1 MKKKSLNLLVFILV
15 IFVLSGCK
23 NDIFDKSL
31 EEKEVFSIL
40 KYEIT
45 TIGNKYIYSF
55 YSIFSKDKKEYPKN
69 SLIQFK
75 SLTKKIYAL
84 EKEKETTST
93 VTSKQKNIEQLEKEL
108 TTLRKKRNSI
118 LLKIEK
124 EIQKIV
130 RNQIKA
136 EGIDTQGFVFPPV
149 LIKIFDPPLLLVTS
163 PRNLIS
169 REKEILLDS
178 SMKNSRKNIIEQK
191 ILEEEDLSAVILE
204 IGGLASYPSMIKP
217 NTNFERLFELTAHEW
232 LHQYLIFYPLGRSI
246 FKNNEMNEINETLA
260 NIFGKEISKKICAN
274 ELYEIYCEN
283 TELTTT
289 TNKNFDYDF
298 FMKETRETVDFL
310 LKNNNI
316 SKAEKYMEERRKN
329 LENEGILIRKIN
341 QAWFA
346 FHGTY
351 TDSPTSV
358 SPVFS
363 ILKKIQEDTEN
374 MKEFIDIL
382 KNIDSYEQFL
392 TINDYK

>member
-1 MKKKSLNLLVFILV
+1 MKKKYLNLHILILL

-31 EEKEVFSIL
+31 EEKEFFSIL

-55 YSIFSKDKKEYPKN
+55 RSIFSKDNKEYAKN

-84 EKEKETTST
+84 EKEKEITST
-93 VTSKQKNIEQLEKEL
+93 VTSKQKNIEQLEKEI

-136 EGIDTQGFVFPPV
+136 EGIDTKGFVFPPV
-149 LIKIFDPPLLLVTS
+149 SIKIFDPPLLLVTS
-163 PRNLIS
+163 PRNVIS

-191 ILEEEDLSAVILE
+191 ILDEENLSAVILE

-232 LHQYLIFYPLGRSI
+232 LHQYLVFYPLGRSI

-283 TELTTT
+283 SELTTT
-289 TNKNFDYDF
+289 TNKNFDYDL
-298 FMKETRETVDFL
+298 FMKETRETVDIL

-316 SKAEKYMEERRKN
+316 SKAEKYMEERRKK
-329 LENEGILIRKIN
+329 LENKGILIRKIN

>member
-1 MKKKSLNLLVFILV
+1 MRKTNLYLLILILV

-31 EEKEVFSIL
+31 EENEIFSIL

-45 TIGNKYIYSF
+45 TIGNKYIHSF
-55 YSIFSKDKKEYPKN
+55 YNIFSTDNKEYAN
-69 SLIQFK
+69 NYLIQFK
-75 SLTKKIYAL
+75 SLTKKINAL
-84 EKEKETTST
+84 EKETTST
-93 VTSKQKNIEQLEKEL
+93 IVSSQKNIEQLEKEL

-130 RNQIKA
+130 RNQIKV
-136 EGIDTQGFVFPPV
+136 EGLDTKGFIFPPV

-191 ILEEEDLSAVILE
+191 ILDEENLSAVILE

-260 NIFGKEISKKICAN
+260 NIFGKEISKKICTN
-274 ELYEIYCEN
+274 ELYKIYCEN
-283 TELTTT
+283 NELTTT
-289 TNKNFDYDF
+289 TNKNFDYDL
-298 FMKETRETVDFL
+298 FMKETRKNVDFL

-316 SKAEKYMEERRKN
+316 SKAEKYMEDRRKN
-329 LENEGILIRKIN
+329 LEDEGILIRKIN

-382 KNIDSYEQFL
+382 KNISNYEQLL
-392 TINDYK
+392 TINNYK

>member
-1 MKKKSLNLLVFILV
+1 MRKTNLYLLILILV

-31 EEKEVFSIL
+31 EENEIFSIL

-45 TIGNKYIYSF
+45 TIGNKYIHSF
-55 YSIFSKDKKEYPKN
+55 YNIFSTDNKEYAN
-69 SLIQFK
+69 NYLIQFK
-75 SLTKKIYAL
+75 SLTKKINAL
-84 EKEKETTST
+84 EKETTST
-93 VTSKQKNIEQLEKEL
+93 IVSSQKNIEQLEKEL

-130 RNQIKA
+130 RNQIKV
-136 EGIDTQGFVFPPV
+136 EGLDTKGFIFPPV

-191 ILEEEDLSAVILE
+191 ILAEENLSAVILE

-260 NIFGKEISKKICAN
+260 NIFGKEISKKICTN
-274 ELYEIYCEN
+274 ELYKIYCEN
-283 TELTTT
+283 NELTTT
-289 TNKNFDYDF
+289 TNKNFDYDL
-298 FMKETRETVDFL
+298 FMKETRKNVDFL

-316 SKAEKYMEERRKN
+316 SKAEKYMEDRRKN
-329 LENEGILIRKIN
+329 LEDEGILIRKIN

-382 KNIDSYEQFL
+382 KNISNYEQLL
-392 TINDYK
+392 TINNYK

>member
-1 MKKKSLNLLVFILV
+1 MKKKYLNLIILISI

-31 EEKEVFSIL
+31 KEKEVFSIL

-45 TIGNKYIYSF
+45 TIGSKYIYSF
-55 YSIFSKDKKEYPKN
+55 KSIFSKDNKEYAKN

-84 EKEKETTST
+84 EKEPTST
-93 VTSKQKNIEQLEKEL
+93 VRSKQKNIEQLEKEL

-124 EIQKIV
+124 DIQKIV

-136 EGIDTQGFVFPPV
+136 EGIDTKGFVFPPV
-149 LIKIFDPPLLLVTS
+149 SIKIFDPPLLLVTS

-191 ILEEEDLSAVILE
+191 ILDEENLSAVILE

-283 TELTTT
+283 SELTTT

-298 FMKETRETVDFL
+298 FMKETRETVDLL

-382 KNIDSYEQFL
+382 KNIDSYQQFL

>member
-1 MKKKSLNLLVFILV
+1 MKKKYLNLIILISI

-31 EEKEVFSIL
+31 KEKEVFSIL

-45 TIGNKYIYSF
+45 TIGSKYIYSF
-55 YSIFSKDKKEYPKN
+55 KSIFSKDNKEYAKN

-84 EKEKETTST
+84 EKEPTST
-93 VTSKQKNIEQLEKEL
+93 VRSKQKNIEQLEKEL

-124 EIQKIV
+124 DIQKIV

-136 EGIDTQGFVFPPV
+136 EGIDTKGFVFPPV
-149 LIKIFDPPLLLVTS
+149 SIKIFDPPLLLVTS

-191 ILEEEDLSAVILE
+191 ILDEENLSAVILE

-283 TELTTT
+283 SELTTT

-298 FMKETRETVDFL
+298 FMKETRKTVDLL

-382 KNIDSYEQFL
+382 KNIDSYQQFL

>member
-1 MKKKSLNLLVFILV
+1 MKKKSLTLLVFILI

-45 TIGNKYIYSF
+45 TIGSKYIYSF
-55 YSIFSKDKKEYPKN
+55 KSIFSKDNKEYAKN

-84 EKEKETTST
+84 EKEKEPTST

-124 EIQKIV
+124 DIQKIV

-136 EGIDTQGFVFPPV
+136 EGIDTKGFVFPPV
-149 LIKIFDPPLLLVTS
+149 SIKIFDPPLLLVTS

-289 TNKNFDYDF
+289 TNKNFNYDF
-298 FMKETRETVDFL
+298 FMKETRETVDLL

-382 KNIDSYEQFL
+382 KNIDSYQQFL

>member
-1 MKKKSLNLLVFILV
+1 MKKKYLNLIILISI

-31 EEKEVFSIL
+31 KEKEVFSIL

-45 TIGNKYIYSF
+45 TIGSKYIYSF
-55 YSIFSKDKKEYPKN
+55 KSIFSKDNKEYAKN

-84 EKEKETTST
+84 EKEPTST
-93 VTSKQKNIEQLEKEL
+93 VRSKQKNIEQLDKEL

-124 EIQKIV
+124 DIQKIV

-136 EGIDTQGFVFPPV
+136 EGIDTKGFVFPPV
-149 LIKIFDPPLLLVTS
+149 SIKIFDPPLLLVTS

-191 ILEEEDLSAVILE
+191 ILDEENLSAVILE

-283 TELTTT
+283 SELTTT

-298 FMKETRETVDFL
+298 FMKETRKTVDLL

-382 KNIDSYEQFL
+382 KNIDSYQQFL

>member
-1 MKKKSLNLLVFILV
+1 MKKKYLNLIILILV

-55 YSIFSKDKKEYPKN
+55 KSIFSKDNKEYAKN

-75 SLTKKIYAL
+75 SITKKIYAL

-93 VTSKQKNIEQLEKEL
+93 VRSKQKNIEQLEKEL
-108 TTLRKKRNSI
+108 STLRKKRNSI
-118 LLKIEK
+118 LFTIEK

-136 EGIDTQGFVFPPV
+136 EGIGTKGFVFPPV
-149 LIKIFDPPLLLVTS
+149 SIKIFDPPLLLVTS

-191 ILEEEDLSAVILE
+191 ILDEKNISAVILE

-217 NTNFERLFELTAHEW
+217 NTNFERLYELTAHEW
-232 LHQYLIFYPLGRSI
+232 LHQYLVFYPLGRSI

-260 NIFGKEISKKICAN
+260 NIFGKEISKKICRN
-274 ELYEIYCEN
+274 ELYKIYCEN

-298 FMKETRETVDFL
+298 FMKETRKNVDLL

-316 SKAEKYMEERRKN
+316 LEAEKYMEERRKK
-329 LENEGILIRKIN
+329 LENKGILIRKIN

>member
-1 MKKKSLNLLVFILV
+1 MKKKYLNLIILISI

-31 EEKEVFSIL
+31 KEKEVFSIL

-45 TIGNKYIYSF
+45 TIGSKYFYSF
-55 YSIFSKDKKEYPKN
+55 KSIFSKDNKEYAKN

-84 EKEKETTST
+84 EKEPTST
-93 VTSKQKNIEQLEKEL
+93 VRSKQKNIEQLEKEL

-124 EIQKIV
+124 DIQKIV

-136 EGIDTQGFVFPPV
+136 EGIDTKGFVFPPV
-149 LIKIFDPPLLLVTS
+149 SIKIFDPPLLLVTS

-191 ILEEEDLSAVILE
+191 ILDEENLSAVILE

-283 TELTTT
+283 SELTTT

-298 FMKETRETVDFL
+298 FMKETRKTVDLL

-382 KNIDSYEQFL
+382 KNIDSYQQFL

>member
-1 MKKKSLNLLVFILV
+1 MKKKYLNLIILISI

-31 EEKEVFSIL
+31 KEKEVFSIL

-45 TIGNKYIYSF
+45 TIGSKYIYSF
-55 YSIFSKDKKEYPKN
+55 KSIFSKDNKEYAKN

-84 EKEKETTST
+84 EKEPTST
-93 VTSKQKNIEQLEKEL
+93 VRSKQKNIEQLEKEL

-124 EIQKIV
+124 DIQKIV

-136 EGIDTQGFVFPPV
+136 EGIDTKGFVFPPV
-149 LIKIFDPPLLLVTS
+149 SIKIFDPPLLLVTS

-191 ILEEEDLSAVILE
+191 ILDEENLSAVILE

-283 TELTTT
+283 SELTTT

-298 FMKETRETVDFL
+298 FMKETRETVDLL

-363 ILKKIQEDTEN
+363 ILKKSNQ
-374 MKEFIDIL
+374 
-382 KNIDSYEQFL
+382 
-392 TINDYK
+392 

>member
-1 MKKKSLNLLVFILV
+1 MKKKYLNLIILISI

-31 EEKEVFSIL
+31 KEKEVFSIL

-45 TIGNKYIYSF
+45 TIGSKYIYSF
-55 YSIFSKDKKEYPKN
+55 KSIFSKDNKEYAKN

-75 SLTKKIYAL
+75 SLTKNIYAL
-84 EKEKETTST
+84 EKEPTST
-93 VTSKQKNIEQLEKEL
+93 VRSKQKNIEQLEKEL

-124 EIQKIV
+124 DIQKIV

-136 EGIDTQGFVFPPV
+136 EGIDTKGFVFPPV
-149 LIKIFDPPLLLVTS
+149 SIKIFDPPLLLVTS

-191 ILEEEDLSAVILE
+191 ILDEENLSAVILE

-283 TELTTT
+283 SELTTT

-298 FMKETRETVDFL
+298 FMKETRETVDLL

-382 KNIDSYEQFL
+382 KNIDSYQQFL